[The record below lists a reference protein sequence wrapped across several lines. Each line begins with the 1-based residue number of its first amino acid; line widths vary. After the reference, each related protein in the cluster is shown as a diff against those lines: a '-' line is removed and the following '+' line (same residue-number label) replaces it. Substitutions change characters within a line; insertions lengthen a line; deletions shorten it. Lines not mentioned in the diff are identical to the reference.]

1 MVLTEE
7 EQKKKKE
14 VIERIG
20 AIGLFLPIMTTPPYE
35 LAYGVEGTKKRFDRV
50 VERLEKLVD
59 SYVLLR
65 KKELEAV

>member
-1 MVLTEE
+1 MLTEE
-7 EQKKKKE
+7 EQKRKKE

-20 AIGLFLPIMTTPPYE
+20 AIGLFLPVMTTPPYE

-59 SYVLLR
+59 QYILLR
-65 KKELEAV
+65 KKELEVI

>member
-1 MVLTEE
+1 MLTEE

-35 LAYGVEGTKKRFDRV
+35 LVYGVEGTKKRFDKV
-50 VERLEKLVD
+50 IGRLESLVD
-59 SYVLLR
+59 EYNRLR
-65 KKELEAV
+65 KKEMEAI